1 MIAGLM
7 NAGRS
12 VLFVSEKAA
21 ALDVVL
27 DRLRSVGLDSY
38 ALALHSH
45 NTSRRAVAQE
55 LGRALAE
62 EPRAPQLSEQARAQ
76 ARETRLALTAYA
88 EAMNEVRDPL
98 GRTLHDV
105 IGRVGRLSDAPVAYL
120 TPRVPPFRR
129 AAGFRA
135 EELSD
140 RDLQLITE
148 ATKAITGAWEAVA
161 DPSFPWRDL
170 RAGLPHPVP
179 CSTRPRPHGTDWPRP
194 WTGTRTLPR
203 TVHPSSTRPVSVA

>member
-1 MIAGLM
+1 
-7 NAGRS
+7 

-27 DRLRSVGLDSY
+27 DRLKSVGLDSY

-45 NTSRRAVAQE
+45 NTSRKAVAHE

-62 EPRAPQLSEQARAQ
+62 EPRAPQLSQQTLAQ
-76 ARETRLALTAYA
+76 ARELRLVLSAYA

-105 IGRVGRLSDAPVAYL
+105 LGRVGRLSEAPVAYL
-120 TPRVPPFRR
+120 SHGEDTRTG
-129 AAGFRA
+129 AEATFRA
-135 EELSD
+135 ETLSGE
-140 RDLQLITE
+140 DLRLIVE
-148 ATKAITGAWEAVA
+148 ATKAISHAWEAVA

-170 RAGLPHPVP
+170 RAGLPHPRP
-179 CSTRPRPHGTDWPRP
+179 CWSRPRRR
-194 WTGTRTLPR
+194 GTRSRRRLNATGISRPTEYPSQIR
-203 TVHPSSTRPVSVA
+203 AESTV